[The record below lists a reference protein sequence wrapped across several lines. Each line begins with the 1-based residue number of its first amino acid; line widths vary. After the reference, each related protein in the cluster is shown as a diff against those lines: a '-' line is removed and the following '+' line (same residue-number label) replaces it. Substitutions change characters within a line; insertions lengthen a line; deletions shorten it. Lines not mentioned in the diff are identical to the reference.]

1 MNNIEM
7 DRMIARLLSCTKD
20 FNTYM
25 GAGDTH
31 SIERILEYSRR
42 IFKASGML
50 GREASILSKQMK
62 ANEFFEPPVRAH
74 NFSGAD
80 PLPSCTD
87 RQPPED
93 YDMGLPGDHEASYY
107 ENLDNHDF
115 SDEPTR
121 GES

>member
-1 MNNIEM
+1 MNDIEM
-7 DRMIARLLSCTKD
+7 DRMIAHLVSCTKD

-25 GAGDTH
+25 GAGDKH
-31 SIERILEYSRR
+31 SVGRILEYSRR
-42 IFKASGML
+42 IFKASGVL
-50 GREASILSKQMK
+50 GRHSSIVLKGIQAEA
-62 ANEFFEPPVRAH
+62 FFEPPVRAH

-87 RQPPED
+87 RQPPEE
-93 YDMGLPGDHEASYY
+93 YDHDSSYHE
-107 ENLDNHDF
+107 NIDNHDF

>member
-20 FNTYM
+20 FGTYM
-25 GAGDTH
+25 GAGEMH
-31 SIERILEYSRR
+31 SVERILDYSRR
-42 IFKASGML
+42 IFKAAGML
-50 GREASILSKQMK
+50 GREASKMNKQMK
-62 ANEFFEPPVRAH
+62 ADEFFEPPVRAH

-87 RQPPED
+87 RQPPKDVAEITRAG
-93 YDMGLPGDHEASYY
+93 YPSQEQIAEAQRLIDAMP
-107 ENLDNHDF
+107 E
-115 SDEPTR
+115 